1 MQRKDVS
8 RPAAL
13 FHSDVRQEYPHW
25 DSYFSAAFDAK
36 QPHVLPRN
44 VGGGT
49 IPYLAYSPRPHWRD
63 VQPGIGGY
71 VKQGLSQLNFEI

>member
-1 MQRKDVS
+1 MLHCLTVMYVKNTPLGLLLILGGDPQV
-8 RPAAL
+8 AG
-13 FHSDVRQEYPHW
+13 
-25 DSYFSAAFDAK
+25 K

-44 VGGGT
+44 VGSGT